1 MYKTHR
7 RLELTLAAFGLLG
20 LTVPQAISAQTRAL
34 AVVGG
39 AWQYDLSGT
48 GTSGFGGLRLEL
60 PVSRTFLIEP
70 GLTYASY
77 STQFDQ
83 GVSYLLPEVQA
94 QLQIPGKW
102 IRPFVGGGVGLSYA
116 WASGTS
122 ATDLTLSGGVG
133 LRGRL
138 TEMWS
143 ARGELR
149 VRAIDPSH
157 GSVAEWTLG
166 LARRF

>member
-83 GVSYLLPEVQA
+83 GVS
-94 QLQIPGKW
+94 
-102 IRPFVGGGVGLSYA
+102 LSCLRSKRNCRYQ
-116 WASGTS
+116 ASGY
-122 ATDLTLSGGVG
+122 
-133 LRGRL
+133 GRL
-138 TEMWS
+138 LEVES
-143 ARGELR
+143 ASHMPGPAER
-149 VRAIDPSH
+149 VLP
-157 GSVAEWTLG
+157 T
-166 LARRF
+166 